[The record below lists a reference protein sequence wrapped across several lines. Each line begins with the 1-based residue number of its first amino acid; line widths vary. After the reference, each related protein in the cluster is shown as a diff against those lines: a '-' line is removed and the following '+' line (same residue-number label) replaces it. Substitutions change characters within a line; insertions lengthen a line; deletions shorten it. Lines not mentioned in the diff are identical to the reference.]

1 MTGNTGGRAAS
12 DNPLRNSFQL
22 RHWLWVGL
30 DFLFPPRCVS
40 CGRWGH
46 RLCPEC
52 RARIAWLGPPLCA
65 RCGSPLGTLR
75 AASHTCVH
83 EPGLK
88 AVRSAA
94 LFDGPMRDAL
104 HALKYRRDLGL
115 AEVLAGFLLH
125 VWQPLGWR
133 VEVIV
138 PIPLGAQRARE
149 RGYNQAAL
157 IADAFGERIAVPVC
171 EKWLMRSRETAS
183 QVGLSLVERHSNVAG
198 AFSAQEVNRRR
209 ILLLDDV
216 CTTGA
221 TLEAGAHAL
230 REAGAQAVFALTVA
244 RAASPF
250 TA

>member
-1 MTGNTGGRAAS
+1 MKGKAGGRTAA
-12 DNPLRNSFQL
+12 DNLARHPFQL
-22 RHWLWVGL
+22 RHWLWVGV

-40 CGRWGH
+40 CGRWGQ

-52 RARIAWLGPPLCA
+52 RERSTWLRPPLCA
-65 RCGSPLGTLR
+65 RCGSPLGALR
-75 AASHTCVH
+75 ATRHTCIH
-83 EPGLK
+83 EPGLT

-115 AEVLAGFLLH
+115 AELLAGLLLQ
-125 VWQPLGWR
+125 VWRPLGWR
-133 VEVIV
+133 VEVII
-138 PIPLGAQRARE
+138 PIPLGARRARE
-149 RGYNQAAL
+149 RGYNQAEL

-171 EKWLMRSRETAS
+171 EKWLVRSRETAS

-198 AFSAQEVNRRR
+198 AFSAQEVNRRT
-209 ILLLDDV
+209 ILLLDDG

-221 TLEAGAHAL
+221 TLEAGARAL

-250 TA
+250 TP

>member
-1 MTGNTGGRAAS
+1 MKGKAGGRTAS
-12 DNPLRNSFQL
+12 DNPVRNRFQL

-52 RARIAWLGPPLCA
+52 QGRITWLVPPLCT
-65 RCGSPLGTLR
+65 RCGSPLDALR
-75 AASHTCVH
+75 PTSHTCIH
-83 EPGLK
+83 EPGLR

-104 HALKYRRDLGL
+104 HALKYRRDIGL
-115 AEVLAGFLLH
+115 AEVLAGLLLP

-133 VEVIV
+133 AEVII
-138 PIPLGAQRARE
+138 PIPLGARRARE

-157 IADAFGERIAVPVC
+157 IADAFGERIAAPVP
-171 EKWLMRSRETAS
+171 EKWLVRSRETAS

-198 AFSAQEVNRRR
+198 AFSAQEVNRRT
-209 ILLLDDV
+209 ILLLDEV

-221 TLEAGAHAL
+221 TLEAAAHAL
-230 REAGAQAVFALTVA
+230 REAGAQTV
-244 RAASPF
+244 
-250 TA
+250 